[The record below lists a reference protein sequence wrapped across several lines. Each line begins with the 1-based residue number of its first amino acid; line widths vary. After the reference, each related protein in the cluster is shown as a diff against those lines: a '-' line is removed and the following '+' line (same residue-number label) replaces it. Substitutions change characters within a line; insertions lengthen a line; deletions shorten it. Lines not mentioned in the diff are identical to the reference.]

1 MKLSFTL
8 LLSMLILNARSQN
21 ELYKE
26 QYRPQFHFSPAKNW
40 CNDPNGLV
48 YANGEYH
55 LFYQFNPY
63 DNVWGHMT
71 WAHAVSKDLVHWQH
85 LPVAIPEENGIM
97 IFSGTCVLD
106 KNNTSGLGK
115 DGKAPMIAIYT
126 GNGDKNQS
134 QCLAY
139 SNDNGRTWTK
149 YSNNPILDLHEADFR
164 DPKVFWHEATQKWV
178 MCVML
183 SVQHK
188 LQLYS
193 SKNLLQWN
201 LMSEFGPVGDTSSV
215 WECPDLFP
223 VPVENNETEKKW
235 VLTMSMAPR
244 MQYFVG
250 EFDGT
255 TFHNENPANLVYRP
269 DYGGDYYAAIGYN
282 QLPSNAQP
290 VMIGWINNWN
300 YANDIPTT
308 PWKGA
313 MSLPRNIS
321 VRKTGSNW
329 LLVQQPLKELASLRN
344 SVLQLEKYNV
354 SKEKDAGFTGTQFEM
369 QCTIETATKTQ
380 AGIRLAYGN
389 NQYCEIGYDAA
400 AQKLY
405 IDRSKIANSN
415 FNNNFKS
422 ASRFETSLAPKKNKL
437 KLQVFFDNSI
447 VEVFANDGE
456 AVLTAQI
463 FPGKEQQGI
472 KLFSQS
478 GSTTFFDV
486 HAWEMRSAW

>member
-1 MKLSFTL
+1 MKQIFTFVFSFALFT
-8 LLSMLILNARSQN
+8 SWSQS

-55 LFYQFNPY
+55 LFYQFNPF
-63 DNVWGHMT
+63 DNLWGHMT
-71 WAHAVSKDLVHWQH
+71 WAHAVSQDLVHWQH
-85 LPVAIPEENGIM
+85 LPVAIPEENGVM
-97 IFSGTCVLD
+97 IFSGTCILD
-106 KNNTSGLGK
+106 KNNTSGFGK
-115 DGKAPMIAIYT
+115 DGKDPMVAIYT

-149 YSNNPILDLHEADFR
+149 YNNNPILDLHKTDFR
-164 DPKVFWHEATQKWV
+164 DPKVFWHEQTKKWV
-178 MCVML
+178 MCVMFPIEHR
-183 SVQHK
+183 VQF
-188 LQLYS
+188 YS

-201 LMSEFGPVGDTSSV
+201 LMSEFGPAGDTSSV
-215 WECPDLFP
+215 WECPDLFQ
-223 VPVENNETEKKW
+223 VQVEGNATEKKW
-235 VLTMSMAPR
+235 VLTMSMAPK

-255 TFHNENPANLVYRP
+255 KFIDENPSDKIYRP

-282 QLPSNAQP
+282 QLPSTQQP

-313 MSLPRNIS
+313 MGLPRNIS
-321 VRKTGSNW
+321 VKKSGNNW
-329 LLVQQPLKELASLRN
+329 ILVQQPVKETETLRN
-344 SVLQLEKYNV
+344 SVLQLDKYKV
-354 SKEKDAGFTGTQFEM
+354 SKETDAGFAGTQFEM
-369 QCTIETATKTQ
+369 QCTIETAAKTL

-400 AQKLY
+400 KQKLY
-405 IDRSKIANSN
+405 IDRSKIANSD
-415 FNNNFKS
+415 FNKNFKS
-422 ASRFETSLAPKKNKL
+422 ASRFETDLSPMSNQIKL
-437 KLQVFFDNSI
+437 RVFFDNSI

-463 FPGKEQQGI
+463 FPGKDQQGI
-472 KLFSQS
+472 KLFSGS
-478 GSTTFFDV
+478 GKTTFLNV
-486 HAWEMRSAW
+486 HTWTMRSIW